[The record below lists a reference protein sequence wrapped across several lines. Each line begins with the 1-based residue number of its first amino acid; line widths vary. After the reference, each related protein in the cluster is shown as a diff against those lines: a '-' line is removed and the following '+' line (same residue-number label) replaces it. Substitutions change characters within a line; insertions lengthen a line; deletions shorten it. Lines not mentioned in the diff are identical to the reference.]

1 MKLLPFIQVL
11 AVTLLVA
18 VLNGCA
24 LNSTAQ
30 TQHSQQS
37 NTSHVTLTQA
47 MQDKGFRYRQESRD
61 AMQIVDQ
68 AAGEKIYLTPRT
80 LYRPSFTHK
89 SLSDYAQQLAMELMS
104 NSQDLSMD
112 NLIGVTSFVELDETL
127 LTSSVLG
134 NQLGELLIGQIQ
146 RYGMSVVDFKTTG
159 SVLIDRTGDYAF
171 SRNTDKLA
179 QRTGLDFVLSGTL
192 ISTEKGVKVNARI
205 INLGNKVVVSS
216 GSLMIPHFVVEELQ
230 PKFVL
235 LQ

>member
-1 MKLLPFIQVL
+1 MRE
-11 AVTLLVA
+11 
-18 VLNGCA
+18 NGF
-24 LNSTAQ
+24 
-30 TQHSQQS
+30 H
-37 NTSHVTLTQA
+37 
-47 MQDKGFRYRQESRD
+47 YRQESRD
-61 AMQIVDQ
+61 AQQVV
-68 AAGEKIYLTPRT
+68 AHAGEKIYLTPRT

-89 SLSDYAQQLAMELMS
+89 NLSDYTQQLAMELMS
-104 NSQDLSMD
+104 NSHELSMD
-112 NLIGVTSFVELDETL
+112 SLIGVASFVELDETL

-192 ISTEKGVKVNARI
+192 ISTEKGVQVNARI
-205 INLGNKVVVSS
+205 INLGSKVVVSS
-216 GSLMIPHFVVEELQ
+216 SALMIPHFVVEELR

>member
-1 MKLLPFIQVL
+1 
-11 AVTLLVA
+11 
-18 VLNGCA
+18 
-24 LNSTAQ
+24 
-30 TQHSQQS
+30 
-37 NTSHVTLTQA
+37 
-47 MQDKGFRYRQESRD
+47 
-61 AMQIVDQ
+61 
-68 AAGEKIYLTPRT
+68 
-80 LYRPSFTHK
+80 
-89 SLSDYAQQLAMELMS
+89 
-104 NSQDLSMD
+104 
-112 NLIGVTSFVELDETL
+112 LIGVASFVELDETL

-192 ISTEKGVKVNARI
+192 ISTEKGVQVNARI
-205 INLGNKVVVSS
+205 INLGSKVVVSS
-216 GSLMIPHFVVEELQ
+216 SALMIPHFVVEELR

>member
-1 MKLLPFIQVL
+1 MRE
-11 AVTLLVA
+11 
-18 VLNGCA
+18 
-24 LNSTAQ
+24 S
-30 TQHSQQS
+30 
-37 NTSHVTLTQA
+37 
-47 MQDKGFRYRQESRD
+47 GFHYRQESRD
-61 AMQIVDQ
+61 TQQIVDQ
-68 AAGEKIYLTPRT
+68 TVGQKIYLTPRT

-89 SLSDYAQQLAMELMS
+89 SLADYTQQLAMELMS
-104 NSQDLSMD
+104 NSHELSMES
-112 NLIGVTSFVELDETL
+112 LIGVASFVELDETL

-159 SVLIDRTGDYAF
+159 NVLIDRTGDYAF
-171 SRNTDKLA
+171 SRNTEKLA

-205 INLGNKVVVSS
+205 INLGSKVVVSS

-235 LQ
+235 MQ